1 MPQKTCLPRPIRRTA
16 LATALVVTS
25 LLAACAAGQPAG
37 QASARG
43 GKASFPKWLNAFKA
57 SAGREGISK
66 TTLNRAFKGV
76 TYNKRVIE
84 LDNYQPEFVKPI
96 GSYVQ
101 ARTTPAT
108 VARGRQLLRQHR
120 KLFAAVAK
128 KYGVDPAYIVSIWR
142 LESGFGAQFG
152 SFDVIR
158 SLATLAYA
166 GRRKGFWRGELVAA
180 LKILQRGDIPRKRL
194 VGSWA
199 GAMGH
204 TQFIPSTYL
213 TRAVDGDA
221 DGKRDLWRSLPD
233 VFASTAN
240 YLAKAGW
247 KKGLPFGY
255 EVILPKGFPY
265 ELANGQTS
273 LPAKTWAAKYGV
285 KPARGRALRHPEE
298 RAAIV
303 LPSGFRGPAFLVFEN
318 YKAILRYNNATAYA
332 LAVGILAER
341 LKGVPPVRQPWPLG
355 DRLLRRTEKAELQRR
370 LARLGYNPGPVDGK
384 VGHGTKKAIRLF
396 QKARRYPADGY
407 ANYQL
412 LKRVRAAG
420 K

>member
-1 MPQKTCLPRPIRRTA
+1 MPRQFCVPRTIRRAT
-16 LATALVVTS
+16 LAPVLILAG
-25 LLAACAAGQPAG
+25 LLAACATGQPAG

-43 GKASFPKWLNAFKA
+43 GKASFSQWLKAFRS
-57 SAGREGISK
+57 SATRQGISRA
-66 TTLNRAFKGV
+66 TLKGAFQNV
-76 TYNKRVIE
+76 TYNPRVIE
-84 LDNYQPEFVKPI
+84 LDNFQPEFVKPI
-96 GSYVQ
+96 GSYVT

-108 VARGRQLLRQHR
+108 VARGRQLLRQHA
-120 KLFAAVAK
+120 KLFAKVQS
-128 KYGVDPAYIVSIWR
+128 KYGVDPAYIVAIWR
-142 LESGFGAQFG
+142 LESAYGAHFG

-194 VGSWA
+194 LGSWA

-213 TRAVDGDA
+213 ARAVDGDG

-240 YLAKAGW
+240 YLARAGW
-247 KKGLPFGY
+247 KRGLPFGD

-265 ELANGQTS
+265 ELANGRNF
-273 LPAKTWAAKYGV
+273 LKAKTWAAKYGV
-285 KPARGRALRHPEE
+285 KPARGRALRHPQET
-298 RAAIV
+298 AAIV
-303 LPSGFRGPAFLVFEN
+303 LPSGYKGPAFLVFQN
-318 YKAILRYNNATAYA
+318 YRAILRYNNATAYA

-355 DRLLRRTEKAELQRR
+355 DRLLRRTEKVELQ
-370 LARLGYNPGPVDGK
+370 
-384 VGHGTKKAIRLF
+384 
-396 QKARRYPADGY
+396 
-407 ANYQL
+407 
-412 LKRVRAAG
+412 
-420 K
+420 